1 MSEENVE
8 IVRQVAAAFAEKGA
22 EGTIPFFT
30 EDNVIYSIPEWP
42 DDSEYRGHDGLRRL
56 SQQWT
61 DNFDDFGLDLHELHD
76 GGETVVALYE
86 LIGQT
91 KGSAIPMRMQIG
103 AVFSGFRNGRVA
115 QQRLFSSWEAALEA
129 AGLTE

>member
-1 MSEENVE
+1 MSEENVK
-8 IVRQVAAAFAEKGA
+8 IVRQVAAAFAETGV

-30 EDNVIYSIPEWP
+30 DDIVIYSIPEWP

-56 SQQWT
+56 DRQWT
-61 DNFDDFGLDLHELHD
+61 ENFDDFGLDLQELHD

-91 KGSAIPMRMQIG
+91 KGSAIAMRMRIG
-103 AVFSGFRNGRVA
+103 GVFSGFRNGRVA

-129 AGLTE
+129 AGLSE

>member
-56 SQQWT
+56 TRQWT
-61 DNFDDFGLDLHELHD
+61 ENFDDFGLDLHELHD

-103 AVFSGFRNGRVA
+103 AVFSGFSGGRVA

-129 AGLTE
+129 AGLSE